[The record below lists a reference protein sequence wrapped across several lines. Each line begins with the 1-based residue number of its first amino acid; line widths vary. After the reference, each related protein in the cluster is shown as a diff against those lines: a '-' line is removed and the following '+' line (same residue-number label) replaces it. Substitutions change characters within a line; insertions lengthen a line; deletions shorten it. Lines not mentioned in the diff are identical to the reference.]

1 MRGKSAAF
9 LPVCSRREHGTW
21 PGPPDTDGT
30 VVGPVE
36 MPQRDSLVC
45 SRKTFL
51 SLGIPETSY
60 EALPDGRQHASEE
73 KELCE

>member
-1 MRGKSAAF
+1 
-9 LPVCSRREHGTW
+9 
-21 PGPPDTDGT
+21 
-30 VVGPVE
+30 